1 MVKRGASGK
10 GLSLKELDDLR
21 LRRMKEIAALE
32 KQRDKLKGKIDGINE
47 RLASLRGQRRGR
59 PPARAAATATT
70 RRSRRRSKNA
80 QSLREVLVAAL
91 EKAGKPLSTSEL
103 VHAVNKAGYKSRSKN
118 LRAVIYQAI
127 HKADEIVAAKNGGGY
142 VLKRRGNGSA

>member
-1 MVKRGASGK
+1 MAKRGAPWK
-10 GLSLKELDDLR
+10 ALSLKELDDLR
-21 LRRMKEIAALE
+21 SRRMKEIAALE
-32 KQRDKLKGKIDGINE
+32 KEREKLKGKIDGINE

-59 PPARAAATATT
+59 PPARAAATTT
-70 RRSRRRSKNA
+70 RRRRRRAKNA

-103 VHAVNKAGYKSRSKN
+103 VQAVNKAGYKSRSKN

-127 HKADEIVAAKNGGGY
+127 HKAGEIVAAKNGGGY